1 MEIALEKTRG
11 TSSSLLMASK
21 KFSELAAV
29 KCNVAPSR
37 RFSTHRLTMPELKF
51 LFILLIF
58 LAFFFFLL
66 FSFLLETL
74 LEWFGRGHK
83 KKKSLKSWQLKQT
96 TPLIFFFY
104 FFLFLLLCFEW
115 LCIMYTANFCLTIWR
130 IFTRFFF
137 FICLF
142 AAPEGYKNNIY
153 ARKEKHLTVSFR
165 FNCYANC

>member
-58 LAFFFFLL
+58 LAFFFLLFL

-83 KKKSLKSWQLKQT
+83 KKSLKSWQLKQT
-96 TPLIFFFY
+96 PPLIFFF
-104 FFLFLLLCFEW
+104 L
-115 LCIMYTANFCLTIWR
+115 
-130 IFTRFFF
+130 FF
-137 FICLF
+137 FIPSVVFWVAVHNVYSKFLSNNLAHFHAIFLLYLF
-142 AAPEGYKNNIY
+142 VCCSRG
-153 ARKEKHLTVSFR
+153 L
-165 FNCYANC
+165 